1 MIGRILAAATAIGI
15 GACASSGPEAPVAA
29 AEPAIVDAA
38 ATDTAASA
46 DEIHVSDAPD
56 VEQTASV
63 APEDQDSEMVCR
75 REIITGTKMSRKVCR
90 HRADIEA
97 REARGQ
103 DALRGMRKSGSQMER
118 ERTISN

>member
-1 MIGRILAAATAIGI
+1 MIGRILVAAAAICI
-15 GACASSGPEAPVAA
+15 GACASSAPDAP
-29 AEPAIVDAA
+29 AEPATVDAA
-38 ATDTAASA
+38 ATDTAAPA
-46 DEIHVSDAPD
+46 GEIHDLDTPN

-63 APEDQDSEMVCR
+63 APEEEESKMVCR
-75 REIITGTKMSRKVCR
+75 REVITGTKMSRNVCR

-118 ERTISN
+118 ERTVTTN

>member
-1 MIGRILAAATAIGI
+1 MIGRILVAAAAICI
-15 GACASSGPEAPVAA
+15 GACASSAPEAP
-29 AEPAIVDAA
+29 AEPAAVDAA
-38 ATDTAASA
+38 ATDIAAPA
-46 DEIHVSDAPD
+46 GEIHDLDTPN

-63 APEDQDSEMVCR
+63 APEEESKMVCR
-75 REIITGTKMSRKVCR
+75 REVITGTRMSRNVCR

-118 ERTISN
+118 ERTVTTN